1 MTPALMAGEAL
12 ACTRCRG
19 ELEPEDLRCPLCG
32 FACADHSAA
41 APERARANVLRCDGC
56 GAALAYSAEHQAAQC
71 GFCGSALRIEAPSD
85 PIEQAEHLL
94 PFRVGDADA
103 RRALGVWL
111 GSRGF
116 FRPSDLATA
125 STIADMKP
133 LFWAG
138 WVCEAQALVSFT
150 GDSDADNGRSQW
162 APHSGQ
168 AQMQFERLV
177 VSGSRGLSWEET
189 TALVPNYDLSSA
201 QPAASADPRL
211 LIERVELQRS
221 AARQVI
227 GAAIHGTAA
236 ANVQRDRLLPGSRF
250 RNVKVSVLLDR
261 LATHR
266 VAFPAWVLAY
276 HYRGKLYRAIV
287 HGHDAR
293 YILGTSPVS
302 IAKVLLVVFLVL
314 AALALAMLTVGT
326 ILAIASQS

>member
-1 MTPALMAGEAL
+1 MIPAFATGEAL
-12 ACTRCRG
+12 ACTRCNG
-19 ELEPEDLRCPLCG
+19 ALEPEDLRCPLCG
-32 FACADHSAA
+32 LACADHSGA
-41 APERARANVLRCDGC
+41 APERARAEVLRCDGC
-56 GAALAYSAEHQAAQC
+56 GAALAYSAEHRAAQC
-71 GFCGSALRIEAPSD
+71 GFCGSALHIEAPSD

-103 RRALGVWL
+103 RRALAAWL

-116 FRPSDLATA
+116 FRPSDLASA

-138 WVCEAQALVSFT
+138 WLCEAQAMVSFT
-150 GDSDADNGRSQW
+150 GDSDAGAERSRW
-162 APHSGQ
+162 APHAGQ
-168 AQMQFERLV
+168 APMHFQRLV

-189 TALVPNYDLSSA
+189 AALVPLYDLSSA
-201 QPAASADPRL
+201 QPASSADPRA
-211 LIERVELQRS
+211 LIERFELQRS
-221 AARQVI
+221 AARQLI

-236 ANVQRDRLLPGSRF
+236 ANVQRDGLLPGSTF
-250 RNVKVSVLLDR
+250 RNVKVSVLLEK

-293 YILGTSPVS
+293 FILGTSPVS
-302 IAKVLLVVFLVL
+302 IGKILLVVFLVL
-314 AALALAMLTVGT
+314 AALAFAMLAVGT
-326 ILAIASQS
+326 VLAIASQT